1 MTSNIQISPEVYQT
15 VLADKINEAILQ
27 ATYLFNTKIY
37 DQALKKYHQI
47 LNYIALLSNGEQRSY
62 WISYLLGYADIVYI
76 LQPLAKLT
84 PQEQD
89 KWIEWL
95 EKVQQSVLNFHE
107 DSRVITQDLKQLAKV
122 YQNLGRS
129 ELVEIAMQKATTAA
143 LQIPDPTTRT
153 EQLIQLVSVWLEYQ
167 QKAKAQELLTQ
178 ALTSVEQI
186 SAEEPFSRSN
196 SLSSIAMVYIQMG
209 EPKRAIALA
218 EKVAKEYSPES
229 ILIEVVRDAI
239 KREDLHLA
247 QAIIPKIQTVE
258 FQAFCLAEIAVYW
271 ATHNQPRLGNRL
283 FAKALKQVAKREAA
297 ESHQANVIQIYSTS
311 GQLTILLNAIQRLTN
326 DGLKTS
332 VLAALAIVYA
342 QAKQP
347 QQLKQV
353 LAQIQRLKDG
363 EAILLSTA
371 INSQAYNLA
380 IALFKKLKNPSNFV
394 YQSGL
399 YQQLIQA
406 LLQLQNLDQALEVA
420 KQANRDLWTE
430 ERNLMLKEIAIAY
443 ADNQQWSQ
451 AIAVA
456 KQVKNTL
463 LKPYQVLTQAELA
476 AKAPTIAEFTSLI
489 QPAIAQAKNLTEIEH
504 QALSLAVIAQAYVHT
519 GETEQTQ
526 SFLQQAIKILQQV
539 QDNETRSRLFAQ
551 VVEYLINQKQYIA
564 ALKIA
569 EAYSTSPLLEYV
581 YNAIYYEINIHNKI
595 DVALQVVETES
606 LPDRQA
612 TTLLAIA
619 RIYALQQ
626 RRQDALAYLDR
637 GFVIAQ
643 QIADPESRT
652 INRYENSPEPDYSDR
667 RSQYTRLV
675 KQYVALEQP
684 DKAQQV
690 VAKVQETSLRDYLQA
705 WID

>member
-1 MTSNIQISPEVYQT
+1 MTSNIQISPEVYQR
-15 VLADKINEAILQ
+15 VLTEKINEAILQ
-27 ATYLFNTKIY
+27 ASYLVRTQIY

-47 LNYIALLSNGEQRSY
+47 LNHITLLSNSEQRSY
-62 WISYLLGYADIVYI
+62 WLSYLLGYADIVYI
-76 LQPLAKLT
+76 LQPLGKLT

-107 DSRVITQDLKQLAKV
+107 DPRVIVQDLKQLAKV

-129 ELVEIAMQKATTAA
+129 ELVAIAMQKATTAA

-153 EQLIQLVSVWLEYQ
+153 EQLIQLVSIWLASQ
-167 QKAKAQELLTQ
+167 QKAEAQELLTQ

-196 SLSSIAMVYIQMG
+196 SLSSIAMLYLQMG

-218 EKVAKEYSPES
+218 EKVAKDYSPES
-229 ILIEVVRDAI
+229 IIIEVVRDAI
-239 KREDLHLA
+239 KRKDLHLA
-247 QAIIPKIQTVE
+247 QAVIPKIQTLE
-258 FQAFCLAEIAVYW
+258 FQAFCLGEIAVYW

-283 FAKALKQVAKREAA
+283 FAKALKQVAKQEAA
-297 ESHQANVIQIYSTS
+297 ESHQATLIQIYNTS
-311 GQLTILLNAIQRLTN
+311 GQLTILLNAIQRLTH
-326 DGLKTS
+326 DGLKAS

-342 QAKQP
+342 KAKQP

-353 LAQIQRLKDG
+353 LAQIQRLNDG
-363 EAILLSTA
+363 EGILLNAA
-371 INSQAYNLA
+371 INAQEYNLA

-399 YQQLIQA
+399 YQQLIQG
-406 LLQLQNLDQALEVA
+406 LLRSQNLAQALEVA

-430 ERNLMLKEIAIAY
+430 ERNLMLKEIALAY

-463 LKPYQVLTQAELA
+463 IKPYQILTQAELA
-476 AKAPTIAEFTSLI
+476 AKAPTIPEFTSLI
-489 QPAIAQAKNLTEIEH
+489 QPAIAQAQTLTVIEH
-504 QALSLAVIAQAYVHT
+504 QALSLAAIAQAYLRI

-539 QDNETRSRLFAQ
+539 QDDENRSRLFAQ
-551 VVEYLINQKQYIA
+551 TVEYLMSQKQYLA
-564 ALKIA
+564 AFKIA
-569 EAYSTSPLLEYV
+569 QAHSTSQLLEYV
-581 YNAIYYEINIHNKI
+581 YNTIYYEINVNNNIEI
-595 DVALQVVETES
+595 ALPVVEAES

-612 TTLLAIA
+612 TTLLELA

-626 RRQDALAYLDR
+626 RRQDALAYLNR
-637 GFVIAQ
+637 AFVVAQ

-652 INRYENSPEPDYSDR
+652 INRYENSPEPDYNDR

-675 KQYVALEQP
+675 KQYVALELP
-684 DKAQQV
+684 DQAQQV
-690 VAKVQETSLRDYLQA
+690 VAKVQDKSLRDYLQA

>member
-1 MTSNIQISPEVYQT
+1 MTSTIHIPPEVYQT
-15 VLADKINEAILQ
+15 VIADKINEALINAASLVRTQ
-27 ATYLFNTKIY
+27 IY
-37 DQALKKYHQI
+37 DEALKTYHQI
-47 LNYIALLSNGEQRSY
+47 LNHIALLSNGEQRSY
-62 WISYLLGYADIVYI
+62 WLSYLLGYDDIVNL
-76 LQPLAKLT
+76 LQPLVKLT

-89 KWIEWL
+89 KWIDWL
-95 EKVQQSVLNFHE
+95 KKVQQSVLNFHE
-107 DSRVITQDLKQLAKV
+107 NPRAITQDLKQLVKV

-129 ELVEIAMQKATTAA
+129 ELVKIAMQQATTAA

-153 EQLIQLVSVWLEYQ
+153 EQLIQLVSVWLESQ
-167 QKAKAQELLTQ
+167 QKDKAQELLTQ
-178 ALTSVEQI
+178 ALTSAEQT
-186 SAEEPFSRSN
+186 STEEPYTRSN
-196 SLSSIAMVYIQMG
+196 FLSSIATLYIQMG

-218 EKVAKEYSPES
+218 EKVAKEYSPDS

-247 QAIIPKIQTVE
+247 QAVTAKIQTVE
-258 FQAFCLAEIAVYW
+258 SQAFCLVEMAVYW

-283 FAKALKQVAKREAA
+283 FAQALKLVSKEVYS
-297 ESHQANVIQIYSTS
+297 ETIHSNLIQLYSTS
-311 GQLTILLNAIQRLTN
+311 GQLTILLNATQRLTQN
-326 DGLKTS
+326 DLKTS
-332 VLAALAIVYA
+332 VLGSLAIFYA
-342 QAKQP
+342 KAKQP
-347 QQLKQV
+347 QQLQQV
-353 LAQIQRLKDG
+353 LAQLQSLNDG
-363 EAILLSTA
+363 EARLLSTA
-371 INSQAYNLA
+371 INSQEYNLA
-380 IALFKKLKNPSNFV
+380 IALFKKLKNPSNFA

-399 YQQLIQA
+399 YQQLLQG
-406 LLQLQNLDQALEVA
+406 LLRLQNLDQALELA

-430 ERNLMLKEIAIAY
+430 ERNLSLKEIAIAY

-463 LKPYQVLTQAELA
+463 LKPYQALTQAELA

-489 QPAIAQAKNLTEIEH
+489 QPAIAQAQTLSAIEH
-504 QALSLAVIAQAYVHT
+504 QALSLAVIGQAYLRT

-526 SFLQQAIKILQQV
+526 SFLQQAIQKLQQV
-539 QDNETRSRLFAQ
+539 QDDENRSRLFAQ

-569 EAYSTSPLLEYV
+569 EAYSNFHLLEYV
-581 YNAIYYEINIHNKI
+581 YNAIYYEINVHNNI
-595 DVALQVVETES
+595 DVALQVVEAES

-612 TTLLAIA
+612 TTMLAIA

-637 GFVIAQ
+637 AFVVAQ

-652 INRYENSPEPDYSDR
+652 INRYENSPEPDYNDR

>member
-1 MTSNIQISPEVYQT
+1 MTSNIQISPEVYQK
-15 VLADKINEAILQ
+15 VIADKINETIPQ
-27 ATYLFNTKIY
+27 ASYLVRTQIY

-47 LNYIALLSNGEQRSY
+47 INHIALLSNSEQRSY
-62 WISYLLGYADIVYI
+62 WLSYLLGYDDIVN
-76 LQPLAKLT
+76 LLKPLVKLT

-89 KWIEWL
+89 RWIEWL
-95 EKVQQSVLNFHE
+95 EQVQQSVLNFHE
-107 DSRVITQDLKQLAKV
+107 YPRAITQDLKQLAKV

-153 EQLIQLVSVWLEYQ
+153 EQLIQLVSVWLESQ

-178 ALTSVEQI
+178 ALTSAEQI
-186 SAEEPFSRSN
+186 SNEEPYTRSN
-196 SLSSIAMVYIQMG
+196 FLSSIAILYIQMG

-218 EKVAKEYSPES
+218 EKVANEYSPES
-229 ILIEVVRDAI
+229 IIIEVVRDAI

-247 QAIIPKIQTVE
+247 QAAIPKIQTVE
-258 FQAFCLAEIAVYW
+258 FQAFCLGEIAVYW

-283 FAKALKQVAKREAA
+283 FAQAMKQVAKREAA
-297 ESHQANVIQIYSTS
+297 ESHQANLIQTYSKS

-326 DGLKTS
+326 DGLKSS
-332 VLAALAIVYA
+332 VLASLAIVYA

-347 QQLKQV
+347 QQLQQI

-371 INSQAYNLA
+371 INVQEYNLA
-380 IALFKKLKNPSNFV
+380 IALFKKIKNHGNFV

-399 YQQLIQA
+399 YQQIVQA
-406 LLQLQNLDQALEVA
+406 LLRLQNLDQALEVA
-420 KQANRDLWTE
+420 KQANGDLWTE
-430 ERNLMLKEIAIAY
+430 ERNLMLKEIALAY

-456 KQVKNTL
+456 KLVKNTL

-489 QPAIAQAKNLTEIEH
+489 QPAIAQAQTLTAIEH
-504 QALSLAVIAQAYVHT
+504 QALSLAAIAQAYLRT
-519 GETEQTQ
+519 GETEQTE
-526 SFLQQAIKILQQV
+526 SFLQQAIQILQQV
-539 QDNETRSRLFAQ
+539 QDDENRSRLFAQ
-551 VVEYLINQKQYIA
+551 TVEYLMSQKQYIA
-564 ALKIA
+564 AFKIA
-569 EAYSTSPLLEYV
+569 QAHSNSQLLEYL
-581 YNAIYYEINIHNKI
+581 YNTIYYEINVNNNIEI
-595 DVALQVVETES
+595 ALPVVEAES

-612 TTLLAIA
+612 TTLLELA

-626 RRQDALAYLDR
+626 RPQDALAYLDR
-637 GFVIAQ
+637 AFVVAQ

-652 INRYENSPEPDYSDR
+652 ITRYENSPEPDYNDR

-675 KQYVALEQP
+675 KQYVALEQQE
-684 DKAQQV
+684 KAQQV

-705 WID
+705 WIN

>member
-1 MTSNIQISPEVYQT
+1 MTSTIQISPEVYQT

-37 DQALKKYHQI
+37 DQALKTYHQI
-47 LNYIALLSNGEQRSY
+47 LNYIALLNNGEQRSY

-95 EKVQQSVLNFHE
+95 KKVQQSVLNFHE

-129 ELVEIAMQKATTAA
+129 ELMAIAMQKATTAA

-167 QKAKAQELLTQ
+167 QKAKVHELLTQ

-196 SLSSIAMVYIQMG
+196 SLSSIAMLYLQMG

-283 FAKALKQVAKREAA
+283 FAKALKQVAKQEAA

-311 GQLTILLNAIQRLTN
+311 GQLTILLNAIQRLTHE
-326 DGLKTS
+326 GLKTS

-342 QAKQP
+342 KAKQP
-347 QQLKQV
+347 QQLQQV
-353 LAQIQRLKDG
+353 LAEIQRLNDG

-371 INSQAYNLA
+371 INSQEYNLA

-420 KQANRDLWTE
+420 KQANRDLWPE

-463 LKPYQVLTQAELA
+463 LKPYQVLTSAELA

-489 QPAIAQAKNLTEIEH
+489 QPAIAQAKTLTEIEH

-539 QDNETRSRLFAQ
+539 QDDENRSRLFAQ

-581 YNAIYYEINIHNKI
+581 YNAIYYEINIHNNI
-595 DVALQVVETES
+595 DVALQVVEVES

-637 GFVIAQ
+637 AFVVAQ

-652 INRYENSPEPDYSDR
+652 INRYENSPEPDYNDR